1 MLRGGLSTLTIKELI
16 KGGYYVEVSG
26 SDGNKFLWEVVDNHV
41 FHIGIRGFGSN
52 FCDEDE
58 EGVVG

>member
-1 MLRGGLSTLTIKELI
+1 M
-16 KGGYYVEVSG
+16 EVSG

>member
-1 MLRGGLSTLTIKELI
+1 MLRGGYNKVLI

-41 FHIGIRGFGSN
+41 FNIGIRGFGFFPFMN
-52 FCDEDE
+52 MRRGWLDNY
-58 EGVVG
+58 